1 MSDIHDTTDNQ
12 LEKNNAQD
20 TDSQAT
26 QASQPPK
33 LATTHE
39 MPWLKTY
46 ERTGLNYD
54 IAMPDPKMTLIDI
67 FERNFE
73 KYGNDDAFVCMG
85 ATMTFRQMDI
95 YSRQVAAYLQGLGL
109 KKGDNVAVMMPNVL
123 QYPVCMIGILRAGL
137 TLVNVNP
144 LYTSQELAHQL
155 EDSQAKAL
163 FIIENFAKTYQ
174 DIGKKLV
181 DHVVVCSMGDLMGTV
196 KGFIVNAV
204 VKYYKK
210 MIPDWQIDGHVTFK
224 HILKTASA
232 SQYKRPTDIVGD
244 DLAVLQYTG
253 GTTGVAKGAMLT
265 HTNLIANLFQCL
277 SFARS
282 IFSEERSQEYA
293 VIALPLYHIFS
304 FTACAV
310 VSMYLGF
317 IGLLIPNP
325 RDLDGFVKELDKY
338 KPAFLP
344 AVNTLFNGLAHHAGF
359 RALDHRNLRLSLGG
373 GMAVL
378 PSTAEEWQRITNT
391 IIIEGYGLSETS
403 PVATLNPPREKF
415 SAKIGIPMPHTDIKL
430 LDDEGREVAMGE
442 RGEIAIKGPQV
453 MKGYWNRPESTA
465 ESFTQDGFFKTGDVA
480 IVDDN
485 GFFKIVDRKKD
496 MILVSGF
503 NVYPNEV
510 EEVLASHPKVLEVGV
525 IGVHHD
531 KSGEVPKAYVV
542 RKDASLTEKEL
553 LDFARK
559 NLTGYKRP
567 KFVKFVDELPKSNV
581 GKILRKEIRKLE
593 EQSQ

>member
-1 MSDIHDTTDNQ
+1 MSDTAKLATLGETDTPT
-12 LEKNNAQD
+12 
-20 TDSQAT
+20 T
-26 QASQPPK
+26 PK
-33 LATTHE
+33 LAHHHE
-39 MPWLKTY
+39 QPWLKTY
-46 ERTGLNYD
+46 QKVGLNHQ
-54 IAMPDPKMTLIDI
+54 IALPDDNFTLLNV

-85 ATMTFRQMDI
+85 ARMTFREMDI
-95 YSRQVAAYLQGLGL
+95 YSRQVASYLQGLGL

-144 LYTSQELAHQL
+144 LYTSQELAHQF

-174 DIGKKLV
+174 DIGKKMV
-181 DHVVVCSMGDLMGTV
+181 DHVIVCSMGDLMGTV
-196 KGFIVNAV
+196 KGFVVNAV

-210 MIPDWQIDGHVTFK
+210 MIPAWQIDGHVTFK

-232 SQYKRPTDIVGD
+232 SQYQRPTDMTGD
-244 DLAVLQYTG
+244 DLAILQYTG
-253 GTTGVAKGAMLT
+253 GTTGVAKGAILT
-265 HTNLIANLFQCL
+265 HSNLTSNMFQCL
-277 SFARS
+277 EFAKLV
-282 IFSEERSQEYA
+282 FPDDVKNEYI

-304 FTACAV
+304 FTACALLG
-310 VSMYLGF
+310 MYIGF
-317 IGLLIPNP
+317 TGLLIPNP
-325 RDLDGFVKELDKY
+325 RDMDGFVKELDKY

-344 AVNTLFNGLAHHAGF
+344 AVNTLFNGLAHHSGF
-359 RALDHRNLRLSLGG
+359 RALDHSNLRLSLGG
-373 GMAVL
+373 GMSVL
-378 PSTAEEWQRITNT
+378 PSTAEEWQRITGT
-391 IIIEGYGLSETS
+391 VIVEGYGLSETS
-403 PVATLNPPREKF
+403 PVATLNPPREQF
-415 SAKIGIPMPHTDIKL
+415 SAKIGIPMPLTDIKL
-430 LDDEGREVAMGE
+430 LDDDGNEVAMGE

-453 MKGYWNRPESTA
+453 MKGYWNRPEATA
-465 ESFTQDGFFKTGDVA
+465 EVMTPDGFFKSGDVA
-480 IVDDN
+480 IMDED

-525 IGVHHD
+525 IGVPNE

-593 EQSQ
+593 EQSH